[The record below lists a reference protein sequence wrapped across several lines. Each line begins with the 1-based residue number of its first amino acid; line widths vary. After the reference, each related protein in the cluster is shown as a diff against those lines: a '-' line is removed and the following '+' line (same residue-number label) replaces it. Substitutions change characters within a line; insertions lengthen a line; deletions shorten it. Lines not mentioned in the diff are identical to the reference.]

1 MHFWLQYLLF
11 AQLKLEKI
19 ILHNFSEPVF
29 FKFSKNT
36 YNFAIFTMLQSMLS
50 IEGQTLWTNYTNM
63 SFALRLLRGGPLIQ
77 LMELFIYEHWLQKML
92 NNTMSNLC
100 SL

>member
-1 MHFWLQYLLF
+1 MILPLLQC
-11 AQLKLEKI
+11 
-19 ILHNFSEPVF
+19 
-29 FKFSKNT
+29 
-36 YNFAIFTMLQSMLS
+36 YNMYACLLS